1 MSKSTII
8 RLSRYKNAIRRFKKL
23 GFVKV
28 FSDNIADAVGGTPSQ
43 VRKDFSIFD
52 ICGNKRGGYKVDELL
67 EKMNE
72 ILGKDKVNNAIVVG
86 VGNIGRALISY
97 AGFEKENIIVKAAFD
112 IDHSKCEDKGE
123 VPVLAIEEMQD
134 YIRDN
139 DIKIGIIAVPDIAAQ
154 HILDIMVSAGING
167 VLNFAPIQLRG
178 REDTVIKNIN
188 LALEL
193 ENIIY
198 FINAGEKM
206 EKNEHEDQIA

>member
-8 RLSRYKNAIRRFKKL
+8 RLSRYKNAIKRFKKL

-43 VRKDFSIFD
+43 VRKDFSMFD
-52 ICGNKRGGYKVDELL
+52 ISGNKRGGYKVEELL
-67 EKMNE
+67 DKMNE
-72 ILGKDKVNNAIVVG
+72 ILGKDKVNNAVVVG
-86 VGNIGRALISY
+86 VGNIGRAVISY
-97 AGFEKENIIVKAAFD
+97 KGFEKENIIIKAAFD
-112 IDHSKCEDKGE
+112 IDHSRCDKNRE
-123 VPVLAIEEMQD
+123 VPVLAIEEIRN
-134 YIRDN
+134 YIREN
-139 DIKIGIIAVPDIAAQ
+139 GIKVGIIAVPDIAAQ
-154 HILDIMVSAGING
+154 HILDIMVSSGIEG

-178 REDTVIKNIN
+178 NEDTVIKNIN

-206 EKNEHEDQIA
+206 EKNNHED

>member
-8 RLSRYKNAIRRFKKL
+8 RLSRYKNAIKRFKKL

-28 FSDNIADAVGGTPSQ
+28 FSDNIADAVGATPSQ
-43 VRKDFSIFD
+43 VRKDFSMFD
-52 ICGNKRGGYKVDELL
+52 ISGNKRGGYKVEDLL

-72 ILGKDKVNNAIVVG
+72 ILGKDKINNAIVVG
-86 VGNIGRALISY
+86 FGNIGRAVLSY
-97 AGFEKENIIVKAAFD
+97 KGFEKENIIIKAAFD
-112 IDHSKCEDKGE
+112 IDHAKCEKKGE
-123 VPVLAIEEMQD
+123 VQVLAIEEMKD
-134 YIRDN
+134 YIREN
-139 DIKIGIIAVPDIAAQ
+139 DIKVGIIAVPDIAAQ
-154 HILDIMVSAGING
+154 HILDIMVSSGIKG

-198 FINAGEKM
+198 FVNVGAKM
-206 EKNEHEDQIA
+206 DKNDNEE